1 MSYIKKICLSMTF
14 TAGAIG
20 GNYKRSLTMANMYP
34 HDHRVSSIPDNLW
47 VGRWVSNAS
56 GGNLWEIYS
65 TATDSDQVPYLMAEI
80 NRNMK
85 AEPFSLLNPHQV
97 VYYWRRTS

>member
-1 MSYIKKICLSMTF
+1 MTF

-34 HDHRVSSIPDNLW
+34 HDHRVSSIPDSLW